1 MTWVI
6 VNLFQGIIF
15 DVIEA
20 IGDKDAIE
28 TALNSIV
35 SNNVFLQ
42 GYPMALLSAA

>member
-15 DVIEA
+15 DVIE
-20 IGDKDAIE
+20 GPVKEAIE

-35 SNNVFLQ
+35 SNNVVLQ
-42 GYPMALLSAA
+42 GYPMGLLSAA